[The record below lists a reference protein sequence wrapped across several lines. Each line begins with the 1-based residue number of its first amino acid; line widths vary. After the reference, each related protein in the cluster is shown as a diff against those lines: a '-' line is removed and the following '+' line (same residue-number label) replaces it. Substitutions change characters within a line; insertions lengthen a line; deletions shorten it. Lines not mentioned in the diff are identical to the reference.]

1 MKGFVS
7 KETVVLHK
15 FRFWQITMNVTV
27 PLMHTRERHLSDIT
41 TASAISDEGLVIE
54 KSTFQSF

>member
-27 PLMHTRERHLSDIT
+27 PIMHMRERHLNDIT